1 MSWLN
6 PHLALNPHTPL
17 HYPLKSIKEKK
28 HLKEFKGILFIPLK
42 YFHQYN
48 IKSTHTQTKSEHVPG
63 TFVYLYM
70 EKEKLTK

>member
-48 IKSTHTQTKSEHVPG
+48 IKSTHTQSEHVTG
-63 TFVYLYM
+63 TVVYLYM